1 MQGPR
6 SLQWAVRLA
15 DAGAMAGPAGRRV
28 HSVFKVKAEG
38 RARLVV
44 FDTQDL
50 SLGRSPENDL
60 SFDDPEMS
68 RKHAIFVRTPDGV
81 GVKDMGTPN
90 GTGVNDER
98 VSHAMLKT
106 GDVVRVGEVEIAYAE
121 TTRDPATLGKG
132 IEYASQLKSFASPIP
147 QGDGE
152 STVLGLRMPVEGEDL
167 ESADP
172 DIDSA
177 LELYPARDLDAELA
191 DLDDAAAADS
201 VADPVAPETAD
212 HVWELESSNPDLD
225 TLDLQR
231 PPGTGTLVLRIALD
245 GLDGEL
251 RRALEGLA
259 GKPIELPKVK
269 IEVEPG
275 S

>member
-1 MQGPR
+1 
-6 SLQWAVRLA
+6 
-15 DAGAMAGPAGRRV
+15 MAGSAGGRV
-28 HSVFKVKAEG
+28 HSVFKVKAGG

-60 SFDDPEMS
+60 SFDEPEMS
-68 RKHAIFVRTPDGV
+68 RKHAVFVRTPNGV

-98 VSHAMLKT
+98 VDHAVLKT
-106 GDVVRVGEVEIAYAE
+106 GDVVRVGDVEIAYAE
-121 TTRDPATLGKG
+121 TTRDPATLGRAV
-132 IEYASQLKSFASPIP
+132 EYASQLKAFSSPIP

-152 STVLGLRMPVEGEDL
+152 STVLGLRMAVEGEEL
-167 ESADP
+167 ENTDP
-172 DIDSA
+172 DVDKA

-191 DLDDAAAADS
+191 DLDDAPAASSAP
-201 VADPVAPETAD
+201 DPDAPITAD
-212 HVWELESSNPDLD
+212 HLWELDESNSDLD
-225 TLDLQR
+225 TLDLHK
-231 PPGTGTLVLRIALD
+231 PPGTGTLVLRISLE

-259 GKPIELPKVK
+259 GKLIELPKVK
-269 IEVEPG
+269 LEVESG